1 MGKMECH
8 VIEDLLPS
16 YVDDICSPETKR
28 QVEEHLQEC
37 GACRT
42 KLEQMKQD
50 DGEDGSGVP
59 VGIQDIRPFQKI
71 SRKMKRNRATKVT
84 ALILLLIVC
93 SVFGVLTAGQFFPR
107 LGCPSYDSLMYRFRA
122 KEIARKIVAGG
133 EDEIREVLTGIGS
146 DYGSKLVES
155 ERNELIND
163 VARHLAEGRKALG
176 GADAAIHIDDVSY
189 CVEEYDSS
197 QAEEPQPFGTEF
209 AYYLVNLTVQHA
221 DSKIYMRIAFYNRN
235 QYTFHMETQT
245 EKYDRDLVTED
256 MDEDS
261 LEYQVIDI
269 NKYLDYYLY
278 SCFGE
283 RVETLLL
290 NGRISNQN
298 AEMLKKN
305 NAFGGDWY
313 TYYLT
318 NDCMKPGVEKE
329 GVYCTEYSQ
338 QTAER
343 MYPVI
348 AGCQSNSFQMT
359 DRNYNE
365 TEGKFDAALYWEITD
380 LNGKKCMM
388 TKAFYFGPSGYE
400 PADDTEMIFAEEG
413 FDRGMVQM
421 LETVFD

>member
-16 YVDDICSPETKR
+16 YVDDICSPETKQ

-42 KLEQMKQD
+42 RLEQMGGQG
-50 DGEDGSGVP
+50 DGEDGPGKP
-59 VGIQDIRPFQKI
+59 VGIQDIRPFRKI
-71 SRKMKRNRATKVT
+71 SRKMKRNRAGKVA

-93 SVFGVLTAGQFFPR
+93 SVFGVLTAGQFFPS
-107 LGCPSYDSLMYRFRA
+107 LDCPSYDSLMYRFRA
-122 KEIARKIVAGG
+122 KEIARKIVAGD
-133 EDEIREVLTGIGS
+133 ENEIREVLIGVGN
-146 DYGSKLVES
+146 DYGSKLIDS
-155 ERNELIND
+155 ERNKLIND
-163 VARHLAEGRKALG
+163 VARHLAESRTAFG
-176 GADAAIHIDDVSY
+176 GANAAIHVDDVSY

-197 QAEEPQPFGTEF
+197 QAEEPQPFGMEY
-209 AYYLVNLTVQHA
+209 AYYLVNLTVQRA
-221 DSKIYMRIAFYNRN
+221 DNKIYMSIGFYNRN
-235 QYTFHMETQT
+235 QYTFHIRT
-245 EKYDRDLVTED
+245 EGNYRDLVTED
-256 MDEDS
+256 MDEDL

-269 NKYLDYYLY
+269 NKYLDYYLF

-283 RVETLLL
+283 RVETQLL

-348 AGCQSNSFQMT
+348 AGCQSNSFRMT
-359 DRNYNE
+359 DGHYNE
-365 TEGKFDAALYWEITD
+365 TEGKFDATLYWEITD

-388 TKAFYFGPSGYE
+388 KKAFYFGPSGYE

-413 FDRGMVQM
+413 FDREIAQKM
-421 LETVFD
+421 ETVFDQ